1 MESPRNYAPVFN
13 ASSMKQSLEQDNFY
27 KFKEGHGYYN

>member
-1 MESPRNYAPVFN
+1 MESLRNYTPVFN

-27 KFKEGHGYYN
+27 KFKEGRGYYS